1 MNINL
6 TTMLG
11 NLFTNSPSFISH
23 IHQRTSFMTFC
34 RHQVAS
40 ALCLTLL
47 IVGVVQSARADVI
60 ATYIED
66 GSGVTGSLTGTSTLT
81 SNQGTGTAYA
91 DVGPSGNL
99 GFGGTLTTL
108 IQVQVVTG
116 TWDSAPTAAVN
127 PSGYIDPTAVTGDLW
142 YFSGD
147 GGIVNFPVGYVSG
160 AAINS
165 SIFFSG
171 QTLVSLG
178 IASGSRSYTFTKT
191 GGGDSLGLTIT
202 AAVPEPSTW
211 MLLASALG
219 IGCRGLLRQRRRTTA
234 DPWQPAS

>member
-1 MNINL
+1 
-6 TTMLG
+6 
-11 NLFTNSPSFISH
+11 
-23 IHQRTSFMTFC
+23 MTFC

-171 QTLVSLG
+171 QALVSLG
-178 IASGSRSYTFTKT
+178 IASGSRSYTFTEA

-202 AAVPEPSTW
+202 ATVPEPSTW

>member
-1 MNINL
+1 MKSKSITL
-6 TTMLG
+6 T
-11 NLFTNSPSFISH
+11 
-23 IHQRTSFMTFC
+23 
-34 RHQVAS
+34 
-40 ALCLTLL
+40 LCLLTST
-47 IVGVVQSARADVI
+47 SAFAAISAISFTGGTTDVI

-81 SNQGTGTAYA
+81 SNAGTSNAYA

-99 GFGGTLTTL
+99 GFGGTLTTF
-108 IQVQVVTG
+108 IPVQAVNG

-171 QTLVSLG
+171 ETLVSLG
-178 IASGSRSYTFTKT
+178 IASGSRSYTFTEA

-202 AAVPEPSTW
+202 AVVVPESSTAA
-211 MLLASALG
+211 LLLSGAALG
-219 IGCRGLLRQRRRTTA
+219 LRHRARRNHERSA
-234 DPWQPAS
+234 

>member
-1 MNINL
+1 MKSKSITL
-6 TTMLG
+6 T
-11 NLFTNSPSFISH
+11 
-23 IHQRTSFMTFC
+23 
-34 RHQVAS
+34 
-40 ALCLTLL
+40 LCLLTST
-47 IVGVVQSARADVI
+47 SAFAAVI

-81 SNQGTGTAYA
+81 SNPGTPTAYA

-99 GFGGTLTTL
+99 GFGGTLTTF
-108 IQVQVVTG
+108 IPVQVVTG

-127 PSGYIDPTAVTGDLW
+127 PSKYIDPTAVTGDLW

-171 QTLVSLG
+171 ETLVSLG
-178 IASGSRSYTFTKT
+178 IASGSGSYTFTEA

-202 AAVPEPSTW
+202 ATVPEPSTW
-211 MLLASALG
+211 MLLALALG
-219 IGCRGLLRQRRRTTA
+219 IKHFQRRR
-234 DPWQPAS
+234 

>member
-1 MNINL
+1 VFLPSARKLASVRNTPAIYRKNVAL
-6 TTMLG
+6 T
-11 NLFTNSPSFISH
+11 
-23 IHQRTSFMTFC
+23 
-34 RHQVAS
+34 
-40 ALCLTLL
+40 CLTLL

-66 GSGVTGSLTGTSTLT
+66 GSGVTGTLTGTSTLT
-81 SNQGTGTAYA
+81 SNTGTQSAYA

-99 GFGGTLTTL
+99 GFGGTLTTF
-108 IQVQVVTG
+108 IPVQAVNG

-127 PSGYIDPTAVTGDLW
+127 PSAYIDPTAVTGDLW

-165 SIFFSG
+165 TIFFSG
-171 QTLVSLG
+171 QTLASLG

-219 IGCRGLLRQRRRTTA
+219 IGCRGLVRQRRRTTA